1 MFSFVG
7 TSDASSVA
15 KPTEASAAQRST
27 RDVPKAPTSQ
37 PAAIS
42 SESGAHMTPAKG
54 KFALFLCERATM
66 GTHDFNAFC
75 ACLV

>member
-15 KPTEASAAQRST
+15 KPTEAPAAQRST
-27 RDVPKAPTSQ
+27 GAVPKAPPSQ

-42 SESGAHMTPAKG
+42 SENGASKTPAKG
-54 KFALFLCERATM
+54 KFALLF
-66 GTHDFNAFC
+66 
-75 ACLV
+75 